1 MGATIAS
8 APAIVGALQCQKNSY
23 LQTLE
28 TQVVSCEEFVRT
40 KTPQQ
45 NGKSK
50 TKKSTDPTK
59 ALENGDATT
68 SKTWLIELADSVL
81 FPEGGGQHTDHGV
94 LVPLEGESKEE
105 IPIRSIQR
113 HGLRCIHFSP
123 APLTPGTSVRQTV
136 DFNRRWD
143 LMQQHTG
150 QHLLSA
156 IMDGMDLPTL
166 GWSMG
171 QPGEMN
177 YVELPRKP
185 TDEEMQTI
193 QKNCNARIRESMP
206 ITVETPE
213 GKGSDSLP
221 EDYDREKGV
230 VRFIKIGDMDYNA
243 CCGTHL
249 QNSSHINLILLH
261 HTQSV
266 RGTNCRLFFTA
277 GDRAI
282 KLATESIMGLRSIA
296 VSLSSGSAPADVAAG
311 VQRIA
316 DQVSEARKKE
326 KKLLAEIASFQGE
339 RIKNHLQD
347 HEAAFVHRAS
357 EGLDFINLVLFEIK
371 DAVKDQDTVVV
382 LSTGEAKSSGSL
394 VIFGKPELVEK
405 MAAKVK
411 KVVSTVKGGGKGEK
425 WQGKVTEWQKSE
437 VEALEKMVN
446 EQ

>member
-1 MGATIAS
+1 MGATAAS
-8 APAIVGALQCQKNSY
+8 APAIVGALRCQKDSY

-28 TQVVSCEEFVRT
+28 TRVVSCEKFVPP
-40 KTPQQ
+40 KSSQQ

-59 ALENGDATT
+59 ALGNGDAAT

-94 LVPLEGESKEE
+94 LAPLEGESKQE

-123 APLTPGTSVRQTV
+123 TPLAPGTPVRQTV
-136 DFNRRWD
+136 DFARRWD

-156 IMDGMDLPTL
+156 VMDGMDLPTL

-177 YVELPRKP
+177 YVELPRRP
-185 TDEEMQTI
+185 TDEEI
-193 QKNCNARIRESMP
+193 QKIQKDCNARIRESIP

-221 EDYDREKGV
+221 EDYDKEKGV

-249 QNSSHINLILLH
+249 QNSSHINVILLH

-282 KLATESIMGLRSIA
+282 KLATESIAGLRSIA

-311 VQRIA
+311 VQRIS

-326 KKLLAEIASFQGE
+326 KKLLAEIASFEAE
-339 RIKNHLQD
+339 RIRNHLQS
-347 HEAAFVHRAS
+347 HETAFLHRATD
-357 EGLDFINLVLFEIK
+357 GLDFINLVLFEIK
-371 DAVKDQDTVVV
+371 DAVKERNAVVV
-382 LSTGEAKSSGSL
+382 LSSGEHKTPGSL
-394 VIFGKPELVEK
+394 VIFGTPELVEK

-411 KVVSTVKGGGKGEK
+411 EVVKTAKGGGKGEK
-425 WQGKVTEWQKSE
+425 WQGKVTEWQKGE
-437 VEALEKMVN
+437 VEALKNAIET
-446 EQ
+446 